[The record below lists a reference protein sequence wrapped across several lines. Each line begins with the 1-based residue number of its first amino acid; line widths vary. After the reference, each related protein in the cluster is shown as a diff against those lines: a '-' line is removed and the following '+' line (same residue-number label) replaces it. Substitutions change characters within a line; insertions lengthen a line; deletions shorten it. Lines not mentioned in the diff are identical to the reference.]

1 MNEKTNRENPVQ
13 FDEVNEGDLHDIEVT
28 RKKVEDAIDDLDE
41 NSSAGPDGIPAI
53 FLKKTKKAISRP
65 LALLLRK
72 SIDEGKIPEIFKM
85 AYITPIH
92 KGGSKQKPEQYRS
105 VSLTSHIGKVI
116 ERVIKKKI
124 MAHLIE
130 NEMFNGGQHG
140 FVPGRSTQTQL
151 LSHFNDVF
159 DTLTEGKRLDTVFLD
174 FAKAFD
180 KVDHEILLEKVR
192 KHKISGKIGKWIK
205 ELLKDRKFRVVANGC
220 MSDEGDVLS
229 GVPQGEFS
237 VRSPR

>member
-1 MNEKTNRENPVQ
+1 MSERSDRENPTL
-13 FDEVNEGDLHDIEVT
+13 FDDINEGDLSDIEFD
-28 RKKVEDAIDDLDE
+28 RKNVEEAIDDLDE

-92 KGGSKQKPEQYRS
+92 KGGSKQKPEQYRP
-105 VSLTSHIGKVI
+105 VSLTSHIVKVF

-130 NEMFNGGQHG
+130 NKMFNGGQHG

-159 DTLTEGKRLDTVFLD
+159 DTLAEGKRLDTIFLD

-180 KVDHEILLEKVR
+180 KIDHEILLEKVR
-192 KHKISGKIGKWIK
+192 KHKISGKKLNANISNTVAGWVK
-205 ELLKDRKFRVVANGC
+205 E
-220 MSDEGDVLS
+220 MW
-229 GVPQGEFS
+229 
-237 VRSPR
+237 

>member
-1 MNEKTNRENPVQ
+1 MNEKTNRGNPVQ
-13 FDEVNEGDLHDIEVT
+13 FDEVNEGDLYDIEVT

-41 NSSAGPDGIPAI
+41 NSTADPDGIPAI

-92 KGGSKQKPEQYRS
+92 KGGSKQKPEQYRP
-105 VSLTSHIGKVI
+105 VSLTSHIVKVF

-130 NEMFNGGQHG
+130 NKMFNGGQHG
-140 FVPGRSTQTQL
+140 FVPGRNTQTQL

-159 DTLTEGKRLDTVFLD
+159 DTLAEGKRLDTIFLD
-174 FAKAFD
+174 FAIIFFQEYH
-180 KVDHEILLEKVR
+180 KVQ
-192 KHKISGKIGKWIK
+192 SWW
-205 ELLKDRKFRVVANGC
+205 
-220 MSDEGDVLS
+220 
-229 GVPQGEFS
+229 
-237 VRSPR
+237 